1 MKLGRIDFRWSYPDR
16 PEALLL
22 EIDSRKSQHMWQV
35 CDGLKVA
42 GYNLR
47 RREIYLRPRF
57 MFHLARF
64 LLKGSRISAMLCA
77 RLRAQNIGVVV
88 ASENHDVVVESKG
101 LLTSCRGKSGEQTRL
116 FEEVT
121 SLIPSLRFISV
132 QHGQELRR
140 FPSGRA
146 TSNVT
151 LLCWG
156 DWAVR
161 NFPLFGRN
169 EGKFLSVGSLIDG
182 LYQSVRP
189 TTIEKDVEISF
200 VSTVKGTQWWG
211 SEIGERRQGY
221 EILAEHLATYTSEN
235 SLPIHVALTIDRD
248 QFGASDSELE
258 RSWFVD
264 RFGPSV
270 RFTNPSVMSG
280 VPGVALSGRT
290 EPSYVRERYA
300 TYYLCDR
307 SNLTI
312 GMTSSVLW
320 ESFGR
325 GNKMLAINH
334 TNNPTFDF
342 PIPGIWSMRCPSF
355 DEFSERVNNLRE
367 MSQSEWLR
375 ISAEARSD
383 LMGSDQGPR
392 AQFRINQIIRDAIE
406 ATKR

>member
-1 MKLGRIDFRWSYPDR
+1 MKLGRIDFRWSYPDH

-35 CDGLKVA
+35 CDGLKVG

-57 MFHLARF
+57 MFHLTRF

-101 LLTSCRGKSGEQTRL
+101 LLASCRGKSGEQTRL
-116 FEEVT
+116 FAEVT

-140 FPSGRA
+140 FPAGRA

-169 EGKFLSVGSLIDG
+169 ERKFLSVGSLIDG

-200 VSTVKGTQWWG
+200 ISTVKGTQWWG

-221 EILAEHLATYTSEN
+221 EILAEHLARYTSEN

-248 QFGASDSELE
+248 QFGPSDAELE
-258 RSWFVD
+258 RSWFVN

-325 GNKMLAINH
+325 GNKVLAVNF
-334 TNNPTFDF
+334 TDNPIYDF
-342 PIPGIWSMRCPSF
+342 PISGIWSMRQPSYEQF
-355 DEFSERVNNLRE
+355 AARMRQLLAMPQHD
-367 MSQSEWLR
+367 WLELTR
-375 ISAEARSD
+375 EARFD
-383 LMGSDQGPR
+383 LIAYRDDAPPHVL
-392 AQFRINQIIRDAIE
+392 INQHLRKVLDE
-406 ATKR
+406 LR